1 MGILLILLILF
12 NHRDTILEVILI
24 VLHLILYLK
33 LADWMRNILYRFNAY
48 TFSPVNYVTW

>member
-1 MGILLILLILF
+1 MVILLILLILF